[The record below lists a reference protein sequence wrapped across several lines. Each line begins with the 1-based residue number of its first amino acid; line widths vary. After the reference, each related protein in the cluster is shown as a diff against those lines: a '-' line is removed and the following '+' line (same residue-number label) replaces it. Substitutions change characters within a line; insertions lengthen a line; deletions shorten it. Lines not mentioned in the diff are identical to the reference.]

1 MHNNLHRVKNKPGA
15 YKTRQKIIIVV
26 DWMSPF
32 MLILVIIKVA
42 IIVLPLWVTVL
53 YLTYCSEGD
62 LISLS
67 SKSLLIDCK
76 YIYFVNSNKLFL

>member
-1 MHNNLHRVKNKPGA
+1 MKNHYGIIMLQCTTIYIGGKISQEPT
-15 YKTRQKIIIVV
+15 KLDIKIIIVV

-62 LISLS
+62 
-67 SKSLLIDCK
+67 
-76 YIYFVNSNKLFL
+76 FPVH